1 MKAVVM
7 IPAGEVYDHNC
18 VRWYNHSDIQANLYN
33 YHNIGDG
40 FVYDSSLKILKLDQV
55 STLSIVTPN
64 EKQIERYNSGYD
76 YILLRGSNYLNES
89 MQWERAEEVLEKLK
103 LPIIALGIGAQAPQS
118 GKLKLSEQTVRIM
131 KMISER
137 TTSIGVRGNYTADVL
152 NGYGIK
158 NCRIVGCPTAFRKR
172 DRNMVITQRPLE
184 SLRTAAFTLRREVTE
199 YYTLDVRRYLT
210 YQRQLL
216 LDVVSRFDT
225 KILAQGE
232 LEEKAMLWGTPEQRD
247 KAIKDL
253 KNHPWFGKWFF
264 DDRMLSLYD
273 KYLAYSDVV
282 ADYEQWLSSVDL
294 ALGFRLHGN
303 LMALSNGVPAIYFTY
318 DSRTEE
324 FAETL
329 RIPAVNIYLHERFD
343 LQKTWEQ
350 DLFSGFNLR
359 FPRIYDEMAKFLDEN
374 KIAHLL

>member
-1 MKAVVM
+1 MKAAVM
-7 IPAGEVYDHNC
+7 IPAGEVYDQNC
-18 VRWYNHSDIQANLYN
+18 VRWYNHSDIQGNLYN

-40 FVYDSSLKILKLDQV
+40 FVYDSSLKILKLDQL
-55 STLSIVTPN
+55 STLAIQTPN
-64 EKQIERYNSGYD
+64 DKQIERYNSSFD
-76 YILLRGSNYLNES
+76 YILLRGSNYLHSS
-89 MQWERAEEVLEKLK
+89 MDWLRAEEVLEKLK
-103 LPIIALGIGAQAPQS
+103 LPVIALGIGAQAPQS
-118 GKLKLSEQTVRIM
+118 GKLELSGQTVRIM
-131 KMISER
+131 KIISER
-137 TTSIGVRGNYTADVL
+137 SVTIGVRGNYTADVL
-152 NGYGIK
+152 NSYGIK

-172 DRNMVITQRPLE
+172 NRDLTIVQRPLNQ
-184 SLRTAAFTLRREVTE
+184 LHTAAFTLRREVSE
-199 YYTLDVRRYLT
+199 SYTRDVRHYLT
-210 YQRQLL
+210 FQKQLL

-225 KILAQGE
+225 RILAQGE
-232 LEEKAMLWGTPEQRD
+232 LEEKAMLWGTQEQRD
-247 KAIKDL
+247 KAVRDL
-253 KNHPWFGKWFF
+253 KHHPWFGKWFF
-264 DDRMLSLYD
+264 DDRMLALYD

-329 RIPAVNIYLHERFD
+329 RIPAVNIYLQDRFD
-343 LQKTWEQ
+343 LQKAWEQ

-359 FPRIYDEMAKFLDEN
+359 FSRMYDEMTKFLDEN